1 MDGPVHQEGMFVFE
15 RCRLDPVSRT
25 LTRDGVRIALQPR
38 LFDTLLYL
46 VRNALQNPGR
56 VLERDELLAAL
67 WPARTVDEGNLG
79 RAISSLR
86 DVLKGHGVDGMLIVT
101 APGRGY
107 RFGARVG
114 FEPARTEIAPA
125 SIAAAPASA
134 APRRGGRAG
143 TVITLVMALGGLA
156 ALLLLAALLAW
167 RHAGRPAE
175 TQPFAPPPRSVAVL
189 PFGTAGGAPGQ
200 YYLAE
205 GMSEELINAL
215 GRVGQLRVAARV
227 SSFAFRAKPV
237 PVRDIA
243 RQLNVGMVLEGSL
256 RQEGGHLH
264 ITAELVDAATG
275 FLVWSRSYDRAP
287 TDLLAV
293 EGQIAEEVITS
304 LKGSLADED
313 LASLAL
319 GGTTR
324 ADAFDAYLS
333 GVALMG
339 PTNGEANQAATDSFS
354 RAVALDPGF
363 TEALVARARAQI
375 YIAVNGGVT
384 VGRAGSLLDG
394 ALADAQRAVAQAPRL
409 GAAHAVLGLV
419 LEYRLKDLGRA
430 AAEFGQAAKLAPN
443 DAAAATSYALF
454 EADLGHMDLAVK
466 SVTHA
471 AELDP
476 LQPVYYRMLGQI
488 LAYAGRFPEASVAL
502 RHAANL
508 PPADPNADR
517 IFRGIVLTVQGD
529 MAQAG
534 EVCAGEV
541 DYLDLVCLA
550 LADHALGRAA
560 EAQHAMDRL
569 RTMQGDRGAYNYA
582 GIYASW
588 GRRQD
593 ALGWLQRAYE
603 LRDPGMLDIKID
615 PRLASLRGTDAYQ
628 SIVRRM
634 GFPP

>member
-1 MDGPVHQEGMFVFE
+1 
-15 RCRLDPVSRT
+15 
-25 LTRDGVRIALQPR
+25 
-38 LFDTLLYL
+38 
-46 VRNALQNPGR
+46 
-56 VLERDELLAAL
+56 
-67 WPARTVDEGNLG
+67 
-79 RAISSLR
+79 
-86 DVLKGHGVDGMLIVT
+86 
-101 APGRGY
+101 
-107 RFGARVG
+107 
-114 FEPARTEIAPA
+114 
-125 SIAAAPASA
+125 
-134 APRRGGRAG
+134 
-143 TVITLVMALGGLA
+143 
-156 ALLLLAALLAW
+156 
-167 RHAGRPAE
+167 
-175 TQPFAPPPRSVAVL
+175 
-189 PFGTAGGAPGQ
+189 
-200 YYLAE
+200 
-205 GMSEELINAL
+205 
-215 GRVGQLRVAARV
+215 
-227 SSFAFRAKPV
+227 
-237 PVRDIA
+237 
-243 RQLNVGMVLEGSL
+243 
-256 RQEGGHLH
+256 
-264 ITAELVDAATG
+264 
-275 FLVWSRSYDRAP
+275 
-287 TDLLAV
+287 
-293 EGQIAEEVITS
+293 
-304 LKGSLADED
+304 
-313 LASLAL
+313 
-319 GGTTR
+319 
-324 ADAFDAYLS
+324 
-333 GVALMG
+333 MG

-466 SVTHA
+466 AVTHA